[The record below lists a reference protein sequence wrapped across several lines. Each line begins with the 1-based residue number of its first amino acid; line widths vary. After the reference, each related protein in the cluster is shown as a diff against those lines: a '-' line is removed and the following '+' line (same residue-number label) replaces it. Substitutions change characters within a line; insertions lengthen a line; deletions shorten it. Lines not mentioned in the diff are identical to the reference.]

1 MDSFLHKPVIMAH
14 KIFKLLDE
22 YNLLKPKDR
31 AKVISHLSPNE
42 ANDLIYKISQVASRG
57 DDKKDAIL
65 KLSIPY
71 PTIDVLKQIPSY
83 LFLFKKVYVPD
94 PLTDYLQWVGYT
106 PEEWEYI
113 AQESFRLIA
122 KKTPYEE
129 LFDLVKKY
137 KQSIEKINLL
147 EIIKAQGIDSLNR
160 LISIYVEYEDLINEN
175 VLVPFVDTNLDYAN
189 FVDFIPIAMER
200 LVSYTV
206 DNYADKL
213 TTQFK
218 SDWDLLVEKH
228 KDNPDKDF
236 LAEEIARAFFSR
248 QGLALLDIWRFLA
261 NTLVFKELFP
271 SSYSENLYF
280 GGDKNKYYIDGVVK
294 MCNDDISTKLGII
307 PSRISWPTPEDE
319 LIFSTLKNIPSSELL
334 LIREKEKDAI
344 EKFQYGMQ
352 GKLLDIKKS
361 VGTGDYRD
369 LIKKLRLEQQ
379 KQVAEISLLVER
391 IKRDYLR
398 KLAFQISTTT
408 LSAAGAILSAT
419 LSTSDPLTIL
429 GTGIGSAG
437 FTAGVTKLIETW
449 ICFKS
454 EMEKIREK
462 DAYILWKLH
471 K

>member
-1 MDSFLHKPVIMAH
+1 MAH

-65 KLSIPY
+65 KLSILY

-271 SSYSENLYF
+271 SSYSENLDF

-294 MCNDDISTKLGII
+294 MCNDAISTKLGII

>member
-1 MDSFLHKPVIMAH
+1 MAH

-65 KLSIPY
+65 KLSILY

-271 SSYSENLYF
+271 SSYSENLDF

>member
-1 MDSFLHKPVIMAH
+1 
-14 KIFKLLDE
+14 
-22 YNLLKPKDR
+22 
-31 AKVISHLSPNE
+31 
-42 ANDLIYKISQVASRG
+42 
-57 DDKKDAIL
+57 
-65 KLSIPY
+65 
-71 PTIDVLKQIPSY
+71 
-83 LFLFKKVYVPD
+83 
-94 PLTDYLQWVGYT
+94 
-106 PEEWEYI
+106 
-113 AQESFRLIA
+113 
-122 KKTPYEE
+122 
-129 LFDLVKKY
+129 
-137 KQSIEKINLL
+137 
-147 EIIKAQGIDSLNR
+147 
-160 LISIYVEYEDLINEN
+160 
-175 VLVPFVDTNLDYAN
+175 VPFVDTNLDYAN

>member
-1 MDSFLHKPVIMAH
+1 MAH

-65 KLSIPY
+65 KLSILY

-94 PLTDYLQWVGYT
+94 PLTDYLQWFGYT
-106 PEEWEYI
+106 PEEGEYI
-113 AQESFRLIA
+113 AQKSFRLST

-261 NTLVFKELFP
+261 NTLVFKELFA

>member
-1 MDSFLHKPVIMAH
+1 MAH

-65 KLSIPY
+65 KLSILY

>member
-1 MDSFLHKPVIMAH
+1 MAH

-65 KLSIPY
+65 KLSILY

-94 PLTDYLQWVGYT
+94 PLTDYLQWFGYT
-106 PEEWEYI
+106 PEEGEYI
-113 AQESFRLIA
+113 AQKSFRLST